1 MNTIETA
8 RTTNRLLTIL
18 SALTLALGL
27 LALLAGRKALADVS
41 FLAGSVPLAIAILAS
56 IVIRL
61 LRRDM
66 GVDVIALLA
75 IGGAL
80 ALGEYLTASV
90 IGLMFSTGKALEDYA
105 EGRAMRAMSALLGRV
120 PRTARRYDGEELV
133 QVPIDSVVPGDRLLV
148 RSGEVVPVDGL
159 VDSAM
164 AVLDESALTGEPLPL
179 RRARGELVRSG
190 VLNAAAPFDLLATTS
205 AADSTFTGIVRLVE
219 EARCSKAPS
228 TRLADR
234 YGLVFI
240 PLSIIVAAVAWAISG
255 DPVRALAVLVVA
267 TPCPMILAVPIAI
280 VSGMSRCASR
290 GVLIKRGGVL
300 EQLARGHVLFF
311 DKTGTLTAGHARLT
325 AIEAAGALDTD
336 ELLRTAA
343 SLEQASQHVLAEAIV
358 SFARQRGLRLSRP
371 SAVHE
376 EHGAGL
382 TGSVDGRTVVVGSH
396 AFVSRMASPADWAD
410 ALHRRVRDEAA
421 TGVFVAVDGAIAG
434 ALLLGDEIRLDTPRA
449 LRLLRRAKIGRIVM
463 LTGDHRDIAEAIG
476 DALGV
481 DEVLAGQTPADKLR
495 AIEAARNSGTTIMVG
510 DGINDAPALAA
521 ADVGVAMGA
530 RGAAASSE
538 AAGIV
543 LLVDRLDRLAEAL
556 AIARRTRRIAIE
568 SVIVGM
574 SLSLVAMAVAA
585 LGYLPPIAG
594 AILQEGIDVAAI
606 LNALRALRVRAPHGT
621 ALRLNPSETDRLR
634 QDHLQLAPVLD
645 RIRAC
650 ADRLPTL
657 SSDAVRAELV
667 ELNALVRSRLLAH
680 EQEDERTLYP
690 KLEPLIGGDDPL
702 AAMSRTHRE
711 IFRLGHQLQKA
722 TDNLLDGHLPATGI
736 QDLQRALYGLDAIL
750 RLHFAQE
757 DEIYHAITE
766 AAA

>member
-1 MNTIETA
+1 MMNAIETA
-8 RTTNRLLTIL
+8 RTPHRLLALL

-27 LALLAGRKALADVS
+27 LALLAGRKALADIL
-41 FLAGSVPLAIAILAS
+41 FLAGSVPPAIAILAS
-56 IVIRL
+56 IVLRL
-61 LRRDM
+61 FRRDM

-90 IGLMFSTGKALEDYA
+90 IGLMFSTGKTLEDYA
-105 EGRAMRAMSALLGRV
+105 EGRAMKAMSALLGRV
-120 PRTARRYDGEELV
+120 PRTARRYDGEQLV
-133 QVPIDSVVPGDRLLV
+133 EVPIGSVLPGDRLLV

-164 AVLDESALTGEPLPL
+164 AVLDESALTGEPLPV
-179 RRARGELVRSG
+179 RRARGEPVRSG

-205 AADSTFTGIVRLVE
+205 AADSTFTGIVRLVD
-219 EARCSKAPS
+219 EARRSKAPS

-234 YGLVFI
+234 YALVFI
-240 PLSIIVAAVAWAISG
+240 PLSIIVAAAAWALSG
-255 DPVRALAVLVVA
+255 DPLRALAVLVVA

-311 DKTGTLTAGHARLT
+311 DKTGTLTAGNARLT
-325 AIEAAGALDTD
+325 AIEATGALDAE

-382 TGSVDGRTVVVGSH
+382 TGSVDGRRVAVGSH
-396 AFVSRMASPADWAD
+396 AFVSRMASPADGLD
-410 ALHRRVRDEAA
+410 RRMRDEGA

-449 LRLLRRAKIGRIVM
+449 IRLLRRAKIGRIVM
-463 LTGDHRDIAEAIG
+463 LTGDHRDVAEAIG

-495 AIEAARNSGTTIMVG
+495 AIEAARTFGTTIMVG

-574 SLSLVAMAVAA
+574 SLSLVAMAIAA

-606 LNALRALRVRAPHGT
+606 LNSLRALRVRSPHGS
-621 ALRLNPSETDRLR
+621 ALRLDPSETDRLR

-690 KLEPLIGGDDPL
+690 KLEHLIGGDDPL

-736 QDLQRALYGLDAIL
+736 QDLQRVLYGLDAIL

-766 AAA
+766 ATA